1 MNIFKTKNLSTQKN
15 LGLRSV
21 AIATVLLM
29 VMSVAGF
36 GGGYDRIRENVLR
49 LHILAN
55 SDSAEDQKLKLKVRD
70 ALLLKTDEI
79 FSDCENEEQAALAAK
94 DNLNLLTAEA
104 ERVVKENGYNY
115 EVSATVCDM
124 WFEDR
129 VYEDFTLPAGNYE
142 AVRIT
147 LGRGEGHNWWCV
159 MFPSVC
165 LPSASKGS
173 EVLND
178 VLSEKETDMC
188 ENPRRYVAK
197 FKVVELFQR
206 CRLELEEI
214 FG

>member
-1 MNIFKTKNLSTQKN
+1 MNIFKIKKYSTQRN

-29 VMSVAGF
+29 VMSLAGF

-55 SDSAEDQKLKLKVRD
+55 SDSAEDQNLKLKVRD
-70 ALLLKTDEI
+70 AILITTEAI
-79 FSDCENEEQAALAAK
+79 FSKCENEEQAALAAK
-94 DNLNLLTAEA
+94 DNLELLTAEA
-104 ERVVKENGYNY
+104 ERVVKENGYDY
-115 EVSATVCDM
+115 AVSATVCDM

-147 LGRGEGHNWWCV
+147 LGKGEGHNWWCV

-165 LPSASKGS
+165 LPSASKESGA
-173 EVLND
+173 LND
-178 VLSEKETDMC
+178 VLSKKETDMC

-197 FKVVELFQR
+197 FKVVELFQK
-206 CRLELEEI
+206 CRSELEEI